1 MIHEISNDDDHMG
14 HEDCNDA
21 DNGDI
26 DVIAFGEE
34 PTFIE
39 ELGTF
44 TANLVKK
51 IDLLSEGNGLH
62 GVKHVFR
69 TLY

>member
-1 MIHEISNDDDHMG
+1 MIIHEISNDDDH
-14 HEDCNDA
+14 DA

-26 DVIAFGEE
+26 EVIAFGEE

-51 IDLLSEGNGLH
+51 IDLLSEGNG
-62 GVKHVFR
+62 VKHVFR

>member
-1 MIHEISNDDDHMG
+1 MIHEISNDDDH
-14 HEDCNDA
+14 DA

-26 DVIAFGEE
+26 EVIAFGEE

-51 IDLLSEGNGLH
+51 IDLLSEGNG
-62 GVKHVFR
+62 VKHVFR